1 MMNQQLKID
10 SLYDEMRVMR
20 DQLLNRIELLE
31 SDVEI
36 LTKENMDYAKQMY
49 ELEHYLEDR
58 IDTVLDYLKTI
69 KSNEGLEY
77 KEGSKEVNKK
87 SKETSWLVH
96 WTRDILC

>member
-1 MMNQQLKID
+1 MMNQQINID

-36 LTKENMDYAKQMY
+36 VTKENMDYAKQMY
-49 ELEHYLEDR
+49 ELENYLEDR

-87 SKETSWLVH
+87 SKETS
-96 WTRDILC
+96 

>member
-1 MMNQQLKID
+1 MQHQINID

-49 ELEHYLEDR
+49 ELENYLEDR

-87 SKETSWLVH
+87 SKETSRLVH
-96 WTRDILC
+96 

>member
-1 MMNQQLKID
+1 MQPQINID

-49 ELEHYLEDR
+49 ELENYLEDR
-58 IDTVLDYLKTI
+58 IDTMLEYLKTI

-77 KEGSKEVNKK
+77 KKGSKEINKE
-87 SKETSWLVH
+87 SKETPWIVH
-96 WTRDILC
+96 WKGNLLC

>member
-31 SDVEI
+31 SDVEL

-49 ELEHYLEDR
+49 ELENYLEDR

-87 SKETSWLVH
+87 SKKTS
-96 WTRDILC
+96 

>member
-1 MMNQQLKID
+1 MQPHLNID

-31 SDVEI
+31 SDVEL

-49 ELEHYLEDR
+49 ELENYLEDR

-77 KEGSKEVNKK
+77 KEGSKEINKT
-87 SKETSWLVH
+87 SKETS
-96 WTRDILC
+96 

>member
-49 ELEHYLEDR
+49 ELENYLEDR

-69 KSNEGLEY
+69 KSNERLEY

-87 SKETSWLVH
+87 SKETS
-96 WTRDILC
+96 

>member
-31 SDVEI
+31 SDVEL

-49 ELEHYLEDR
+49 DLENYLEDR

-87 SKETSWLVH
+87 SKETS
-96 WTRDILC
+96 

>member
-1 MMNQQLKID
+1 MQPQINID

-49 ELEHYLEDR
+49 ELENYLEDR
-58 IDTVLDYLKTI
+58 IDTVLDYLITI
-69 KSNEGLEY
+69 
-77 KEGSKEVNKK
+77 
-87 SKETSWLVH
+87 
-96 WTRDILC
+96 

>member
-1 MMNQQLKID
+1 MQPQINID

-49 ELEHYLEDR
+49 ELENYLEDR
-58 IDTVLDYLKTI
+58 IDTMLEYLKTI
-69 KSNEGLEY
+69 KNNEGLEY

-87 SKETSWLVH
+87 SKETSRLVH
-96 WTRDILC
+96 

>member
-49 ELEHYLEDR
+49 ELENYLEDR
-58 IDTVLDYLKTI
+58 IDTMLDYLKTI
-69 KSNEGLEY
+69 KSNERLEY

-87 SKETSWLVH
+87 SKETS
-96 WTRDILC
+96 

>member
-31 SDVEI
+31 SDVEL

-49 ELEHYLEDR
+49 ELENYLEDR

-69 KSNEGLEY
+69 KSNERLEY

-87 SKETSWLVH
+87 SKETS
-96 WTRDILC
+96 

>member
-1 MMNQQLKID
+1 MQPHLNID

-31 SDVEI
+31 SDVEL

-49 ELEHYLEDR
+49 ELENYLEDR

-77 KEGSKEVNKK
+77 KEGSKEINKK
-87 SKETSWLVH
+87 SKETS
-96 WTRDILC
+96 

>member
-31 SDVEI
+31 SDVEL

-49 ELEHYLEDR
+49 ELENYLEDR

-87 SKETSWLVH
+87 SKETS
-96 WTRDILC
+96 

>member
-1 MMNQQLKID
+1 MKMQPQIKID

-49 ELEHYLEDR
+49 ELENYLEDR
-58 IDTVLDYLKTI
+58 IDTMLEYLKTI
-69 KSNEGLEY
+69 KNNEGLEY

-87 SKETSWLVH
+87 SKETSRLVH
-96 WTRDILC
+96 

>member
-31 SDVEI
+31 SDVEL

-49 ELEHYLEDR
+49 ELENYLEDR
-58 IDTVLDYLKTI
+58 IDTMLDYLKTI

-87 SKETSWLVH
+87 SKETSRLVH
-96 WTRDILC
+96 

>member
-49 ELEHYLEDR
+49 ELENYLEDR

-87 SKETSWLVH
+87 SKETS
-96 WTRDILC
+96 